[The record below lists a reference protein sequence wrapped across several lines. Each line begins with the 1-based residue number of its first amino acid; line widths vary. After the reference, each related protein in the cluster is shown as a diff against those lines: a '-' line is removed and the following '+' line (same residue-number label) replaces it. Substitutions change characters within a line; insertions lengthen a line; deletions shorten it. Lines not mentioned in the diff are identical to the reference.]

1 MIPKSLAPKAEETE
15 KSGHLVEKT
24 HSEQQSEEAQ
34 VIQENVDEE
43 FDDMPALEE
52 TDLTT
57 ESGPSN
63 EQTIP
68 VDIVPEVAKEAEIIE
83 INAPSSEPSSIFGKQ
98 KSEKK
103 SSDIFADLVSE
114 SEDED
119 EKDEDVST
127 VHEPFLIEQSS
138 SSKCLIEEPPAA
150 PKSGNKL
157 LIEEVG
163 GSDTKKV
170 STPSKPKKEKLNTP
184 SQPKKSPFLI
194 TEVHSSDLND
204 MFCKQDDLLND
215 DVEQIYV
222 GDAHEEVESNVRV
235 VRPANDDFLSRLG
248 QTNPQ
253 SSGNQSK
260 C

>member
-24 HSEQQSEEAQ
+24 QSEQQSEEAQ
-34 VIQENVDEE
+34 VTIQENVEEE

-52 TDLTT
+52 PDLTT

-63 EQTIP
+63 GQTIP
-68 VDIVPEVAKEAEIIE
+68 VEVVPEVAKETEIIE

-119 EKDEDVST
+119 EKDQDEST

-138 SSKCLIEEPPAA
+138 SSKCLIEEPTAA

-163 GSDTKKV
+163 GS
-170 STPSKPKKEKLNTP
+170 SPSQPKIEKLNTP

-235 VRPANDDFLSRLG
+235 VRPGNNDFLSRLG